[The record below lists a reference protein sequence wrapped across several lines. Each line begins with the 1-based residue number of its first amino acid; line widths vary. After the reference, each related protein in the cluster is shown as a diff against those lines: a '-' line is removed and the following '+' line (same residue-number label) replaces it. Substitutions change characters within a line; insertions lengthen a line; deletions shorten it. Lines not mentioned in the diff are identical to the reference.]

1 MLKKKSRKGSYVML
15 AVGLLFFGLLLGG
28 IFYMKNQGSDK
39 TDDSSTVEAQKQGEE
54 KSNKEKE
61 TEKEIAE
68 EQSKKTQRPAP
79 EFQSFE
85 LLDSVFPT
93 EQVEALKGRLTEKIV
108 GSTMYESVTKVI
120 CKDTVIDLGDT
131 IEFYC
136 ELNDEERTVFHI
148 VFDKDEEQFSITKE
162 KIPAEVLDQE
172 RKESENVSQ
181 QEPYEATKE
190 NEEKLPVPW
199 EYTEPDQTPVS
210 IDGMEVLTGKI
221 PEEKL
226 TELPQTLLQF
236 LQEEEEYRREIQLE
250 KETITEN
257 EKELCV
263 WGIFQTTR
271 LDKKEL
277 KICFDRE
284 AQSFQ
289 IALEER

>member
-1 MLKKKSRKGSYVML
+1 MKKKSRKGSYVML
-15 AVGLLFFGLLLGG
+15 AVGLLFLGLLLGG
-28 IFYMKNQGSDK
+28 IFYMKNQGSGK
-39 TDDSSTVEAQKQGEE
+39 PDDSNTVEDQKKGAE
-54 KSNKEKE
+54 KSSKEKE

-68 EQSKKTQRPAP
+68 EQRKKPQRPAP

-85 LLDSVFPT
+85 LLGSVFPA
-93 EQVEALKGRLTEKIV
+93 EQVEELKGRLTEKIV

-181 QEPYEATKE
+181 QEAYEATKE

-236 LQEEEEYRREIQLE
+236 FQEEEEYRREIQLE

-263 WGIFQTTR
+263 WGIFQTPR